1 MRALPTRL
9 LFRTVLVVS
18 LAFAAPLF
26 AQGDAEGDQPSSEA
40 SGEDIDREDIDRGV
54 SPFETEEKP
63 VPVSKFLE
71 VSETWLKE
79 MRENLTKG
87 LDLLREA
94 RDSKDAVRLQCVNE
108 KIAAMKGVLRVSEDA
123 YIALQEAM
131 ATRATERARH
141 EFTKIKTSYAK
152 MSELIQGARNCVG
165 AEATFTGD
173 TEVDVEIDPALAEQ
187 DPYYREDFFY
197 TPEDQLANPPDDGV
211 GGEDAPERRPPLLSA
226 YQGCA
231 RKYCR

>member
-9 LFRTVLVVS
+9 LFRTALVVS

-40 SGEDIDREDIDRGV
+40 SGEDIDRGV
-54 SPFETEEKP
+54 SPLETEEKP

-79 MRENLTKG
+79 MRANLTKG

-152 MSELIQGARNCVG
+152 MSELLQGARNCVG
-165 AEATFTGD
+165 AESTFTGD
-173 TEVDVEIDPALAEQ
+173 TQVDVEIDPALADQ

-211 GGEDAPERRPPLLSA
+211 GGEDPPERRPPVLSA
-226 YQGCA
+226 YLGLIPLSSW
-231 RKYCR
+231 